1 MYFALHFKKTCVCRS
16 RKCLKHWT
24 FSATAHC
31 IPHCVLLASYLAGK
45 RERRLVVGEEK
56 PMSKYNYDLSV
67 DGVSVEAILNKLGG
81 VAGAKRFLRDELNL
95 VEVKP
100 QFERNEHGHIIISIT
115 GLALTGEQEIERL
128 NSAGFRI
135 SRWTKSCFTS
145 TKKDGYDKCH
155 RLEDGH
161 EYQLVIIP
169 GKEVAQNRT
178 TTALREYAAG
188 FGYQQA
194 LAGVVPRIRE
204 AVSDEMMEKMGFWY
218 IAALHDPITDSVAYP
233 RVLHAYRLGDGQW
246 VDAGFGY
253 PGLQWRDNGAFAFL
267 VSAS

>member
-1 MYFALHFKKTCVCRS
+1 
-16 RKCLKHWT
+16 
-24 FSATAHC
+24 
-31 IPHCVLLASYLAGK
+31 
-45 RERRLVVGEEK
+45 
-56 PMSKYNYDLSV
+56 MSKYNYDLSV

-128 NSAGFRI
+128 KSAV

-233 RVLHAYRLGDGQW
+233 RVLDAHRDDDGQW
-246 VDAGFGY
+246 VGALFGF
-253 PGLQWRDNGAFAFL
+253 PGRQWRDDGAFAFL